1 MNHAVFPDNKI
12 FIPDN
17 QMICYWKAFYS
28 TKIRTESDTYEFIL
42 AINKLLKYCIIYF
55 NYGSKYIKN
64 IIFVWGSHG
73 RSRIIHS
80 KCVDYVI

>member
-42 AINKLLKYCIIYF
+42 AINKLLNIALFILMIIMDRNISKILYL
-55 NYGSKYIKN
+55 YG
-64 IIFVWGSHG
+64 VAMVEVG
-73 RSRIIHS
+73 
-80 KCVDYVI
+80 

>member
-12 FIPDN
+12 CIPDN

-42 AINKLLKYCIIYF
+42 AINKLLNIALFILMIIMDRNISKILYL
-55 NYGSKYIKN
+55 YG
-64 IIFVWGSHG
+64 VAMVEVG
-73 RSRIIHS
+73 
-80 KCVDYVI
+80 